1 MTTPHAND
9 NQRGGIVPRGLR
21 RVDAARYLGIS
32 PSHFDKQVRAGT
44 IPKPLE
50 RFGVTL
56 WDRAA
61 LDALFD
67 GPSQAGNDNEWDSV
81 LHHGDQE
88 AQARSRVH

>member
-9 NQRGGIVPRGLR
+9 NTRGGIIPRGLR

-50 RFGVTL
+50 RFGVTI
-56 WDRAA
+56 WDRTA
-61 LDALFD
+61 LDGLFG
-67 GPSQAGNDNEWDSV
+67 GPPQSANDNDDDYWDKACGSEN
-81 LHHGDQE
+81 LN
-88 AQARSRVH
+88 S

>member
-1 MTTPHAND
+1 MTTTHAND
-9 NQRGGIVPRGLR
+9 NQRGGIIPRGLR

-50 RFGVTL
+50 RFGVSI
-56 WDRAA
+56 WDRAV

-67 GPSQAGNDNEWDSV
+67 GPPQAENDGNDYWDKACGS
-81 LHHGDQE
+81 E
-88 AQARSRVH
+88 NPNT